1 MKLKLLLFQIGF
13 EVCAIFLEKKNYFK
27 KNQVFGMLHSSK
39 GQHEINSL
47 FGLRLSFH
55 VRATFSIFERRHNFH
70 PFLLGHVP
78 LKSDFPSWEG
88 FPQSKGRI
96 ETDFP
101 YRKYKNDG
109 DLQADV
115 E

>member
-1 MKLKLLLFQIGF
+1 MLFLW
-13 EVCAIFLEKKNYFK
+13 VKKNYFK
-27 KNQVFGMLHSSK
+27 KIQVFGILHSNK

-47 FGLRLSFH
+47 FGLCLSFH
-55 VRATFSIFERRHNFH
+55 MRTKFSILERRHDFH
-70 PFLLGHVP
+70 HFLLGHVP
-78 LKSDFPSWEG
+78 LKLDFSSLEG

-101 YRKYKNDG
+101 YREDKNDG
-109 DLQADV
+109 DLQTDV